1 MATPSTLAD
10 SGSLLRYEDD
20 EETQSAERLLFLFQG
35 VVDWIDG
42 TLVYYPRIRGRDLT
56 PLEQVEA
63 LFHDFVYARDFTGV
77 GHFVNIMPQGDGV
90 YEMKTPDVR
99 VFGWF
104 YRTAQFIAHSGA
116 LKNDIKGTR
125 AVGRI
130 RREVVQARSR
140 LNLDQPAFIRSSKIH
155 ELI

>member
-10 SGSLLRYEDD
+10 RASLLRYEDH
-20 EETQSAERLLFLFQG
+20 EEIQPAERLLFLFQELA
-35 VVDWIDG
+35 DWIDG
-42 TLVYYPRIRGRDLT
+42 TLVYQPRIRGRDLT

-63 LFHDFVYARDFTGV
+63 LFHDFVYIKDFTGV

-99 VFGWF
+99 IFGWF
-104 YRTAQFIAHSGA
+104 YRTAQFVAHSGA
-116 LKNDIKGTR
+116 LKNDIKRTR
-125 AVGRI
+125 AVDRI
-130 RREVVQARSR
+130 RRDVVQARSR
-140 LNLDQPAFIRSSKIH
+140 LNLDQPAFIRSSRIH

>member
-1 MATPSTLAD
+1 MATPSTLTD
-10 SGSLLRYEDD
+10 HGSLLRYEDH
-20 EETQSAERLLFLFQG
+20 EEIHPAERLLFLFHELA
-35 VVDWIDG
+35 DWIDG
-42 TLVYYPRIRGRDLT
+42 TLVYQPRIRGRDLT

-63 LFHDFVYARDFTGV
+63 LFHDFVYIKDFSGV
-77 GHFVNIMPQGDGV
+77 GLFVNIIPQGEGV

-104 YRTAQFIAHSGA
+104 YRRAQFVAHSGA

-125 AVGRI
+125 AVDHI
-130 RREVVQARSR
+130 RREIVRARSR
-140 LNLDQPAFIRSSKIH
+140 LKLDQPAFIRSSKIH

>member
-10 SGSLLRYEDD
+10 SVGLLRYEDD
-20 EETQSAERLLFLFQG
+20 EETLPAERLLFLFQG
-35 VVDWIDG
+35 LADWIDG
-42 TLVYYPRIRGRDLT
+42 TLVYQPRIRGRDLT

-63 LFHDFVYARDFTGV
+63 LFHDFVYAKDFTGV

-90 YEMKTPDVR
+90 YEMKTTDVR

-104 YRTAQFIAHSGA
+104 YRRVQFIAHSGA
-116 LKNDIKGTR
+116 LKSDIKGTR
-125 AVGRI
+125 AVDRI
-130 RREVVQARSR
+130 RREVVKARNR